1 MDNMKNRIDEIE
13 LRLQILEKEIQ
24 ILRNEQKK
32 EIPKDIILADEG
44 LTNNAISQDKSKLE
58 KELNEK
64 MEEVKF
70 SDRILTEKSFI
81 EEEIKSKQSLKKSED
96 NESLVG
102 KYLVGALASL
112 LIFIAATSF
121 VAMVWNKISP
131 EIKLSV
137 VGISG

>member
-1 MDNMKNRIDEIE
+1 MDNMKKRIDEIE

-58 KELNEK
+58 KGLNEK

-96 NESLVG
+96 NE
-102 KYLVGALASL
+102 
-112 LIFIAATSF
+112 
-121 VAMVWNKISP
+121 
-131 EIKLSV
+131 
-137 VGISG
+137 